1 MRRRAFYSKFLKSG
15 LKDFFSIISKITIL
29 FGRLN
34 SVLIVKNLK
43 NFNSVYRL
51 RNVNDSLVWLYF
63 PYKIIKKCAKIK
75 IF

>member
-1 MRRRAFYSKFLKSG
+1 MRRRAFYSKFFKSG

-63 PYKIIKKCAKIK
+63 PYKIIKAALK
-75 IF
+75 